1 MTESTLEPELRDNI
15 DAAAQFLKG
24 KIRRTPLEPSAEL
37 ERILGVPVWL
47 KLESL
52 QLTGSF
58 KIRGAWFRL
67 SRLTAAERNAGVL
80 TCSAGNHGKA
90 VTYAARTLDLRPVIC
105 VPASV
110 DPAKYN
116 GMLALGAEVRV

>member
-1 MTESTLEPELRDNI
+1 MLELKQLIAE
-15 DAAAQFLKG
+15 AAEFLDG
-24 KIRRTPLEPSAEL
+24 KIRRTPLEPSPVL
-37 ERILGVPVWL
+37 SQRLGVAVAL

-67 SRLTAAERNAGVL
+67 SRETSKEIL

-90 VTYAARTLDLRPVIC
+90 VAYASRQLDCGR
-105 VPASV
+105 
-110 DPAKYN
+110 
-116 GMLALGAEVRV
+116 